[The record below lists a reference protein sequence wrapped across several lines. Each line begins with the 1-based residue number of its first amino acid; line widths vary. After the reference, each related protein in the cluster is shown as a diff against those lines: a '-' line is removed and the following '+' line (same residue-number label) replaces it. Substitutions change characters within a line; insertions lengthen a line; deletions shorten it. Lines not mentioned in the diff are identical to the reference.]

1 MAGDDQD
8 ELLTLAE
15 AGKRL
20 GRHPEALR
28 ALVRRHRLPA
38 RRDNLGRLLL
48 RLADLPAGLSAPEH
62 GRAAQPAAPEHAQ
75 LAQADPAELLEL
87 REELAEERVARARL
101 EGELVARDALL
112 AAKDTLAGE
121 LRQAL
126 AKAEA
131 AADRLR
137 AEHRATVAELRA
149 ELAEARRPWLAKVL
163 EALRR
168 KGS

>member
-1 MAGDDQD
+1 MAGDDRD

-48 RLADLPAGLSAPEH
+48 RLADLSGPEH
-62 GRAAQPAAPEHAQ
+62 ARPAHPAAPEHAHP
-75 LAQADPAELLEL
+75 ARPDPAELLEL
-87 REELAEERVARARL
+87 REGLAEERVARARL

-112 AAKDTLAGE
+112 AAKDALAGE
-121 LRQAL
+121 LREAL
-126 AKAEA
+126 ARAEA
-131 AADRLR
+131 RAARLE
-137 AEHRATVAELRA
+137 AA
-149 ELAEARRPWLAKVL
+149 LAEARRPWLARVL
-163 EALRR
+163 EGLRR
-168 KGS
+168 KG

>member
-1 MAGDDQD
+1 MAGDDRD

-48 RLADLPAGLSAPEH
+48 RLADLPTNLSAPEH
-62 GRAAQPAAPEHAQ
+62 DRAAQPASSEHAQ
-75 LAQADPAELLEL
+75 PAQPDPVELLEL

-101 EGELVARDALL
+101 EGELFARDALL
-112 AAKDTLAGE
+112 TAKDTLAGE
-121 LRQAL
+121 LREAL
-126 AKAEA
+126 ARAEA
-131 AADRLR
+131 RSDRLE
-137 AEHRATVAELRA
+137 AA
-149 ELAEARRPWLAKVL
+149 LAEARRPWLAKVL
-163 EALRR
+163 EGLRR

>member
-1 MAGDDQD
+1 MAGDDRD

-48 RLADLPAGLSAPEH
+48 RLADLPTDLSGPEH
-62 GRAAQPAAPEHAQ
+62 GRAAQPASSEHAQ
-75 LAQADPAELLEL
+75 PAQPDPAELLDL

-112 AAKDTLAGE
+112 TAKDTLADE
-121 LRQAL
+121 LREAL
-126 AKAEA
+126 ARAEA
-131 AADRLR
+131 RADRLE
-137 AEHRATVAELRA
+137 AV
-149 ELAEARRPWLAKVL
+149 LAEARRPWLARVL
-163 EALRR
+163 EGLRR

>member
-1 MAGDDQD
+1 MNGDDRD

-48 RLADLPAGLSAPEH
+48 RLADLPADLGT
-62 GRAAQPAAPEHAQ
+62 PEHAHPAHPVAPKH
-75 LAQADPAELLEL
+75 AQPIWPDAAEL
-87 REELAEERVARARL
+87 REGLAEERVARARL

-112 AAKDTLAGE
+112 AANAE
-121 LRQAL
+121 L
-126 AKAEA
+126 
-131 AADRLR
+131 
-137 AEHRATVAELRA
+137 VAELRQVLEHERGRA
-149 ELAEARRPWLAKVL
+149 NRLEAALVEARRPWLARVL
-163 EALRR
+163 EGLRR